1 MKTSEGR
8 SQDAIESMQSIVYR
22 CETKVDMCDPAE
34 KIIGK
39 VNEIYQLPV
48 EVLRKDLDRLASDT
62 NFRIQ
67 KIYQQELWEAGQI
80 GPECQFKNLKQ
91 YIAS

>member
-39 VNEIYQLPV
+39 VNEIY
-48 EVLRKDLDRLASDT
+48 
-62 NFRIQ
+62 
-67 KIYQQELWEAGQI
+67 
-80 GPECQFKNLKQ
+80 
-91 YIAS
+91 